1 MTWKEIKIAALQRMF
16 AIPGDDIVMDDTT
29 QPYLLSMPAAANEA
43 LQLLSTAGK
52 FLIKYHELEQD
63 GTQKGI
69 QRYDL
74 RALCES
80 FYSVKDNQIFVEDEN
95 GYRQET
101 GFVFEGDSIL
111 VLPGERAGKWRIYYN
126 AYPVEIVKD
135 TPDDYELPLD
145 PEVAVLIPLYIASQL
160 YKDDDISQSVQFR
173 NEFETARE
181 ELRGAVTPVVQTEF
195 VSKRGWW

>member
-52 FLIKYHELEQD
+52 FLIKYHEIEQD
-63 GTQKGI
+63 GTQEGI

-101 GFVFEGDSIL
+101 GSVFEGDSIL

-126 AYPVEIVKD
+126 AYPAEIVKD

-181 ELRGAVTPVVQTEF
+181 ELRGAGTPVVQTEF
-195 VSKRGWW
+195 MSARGWW